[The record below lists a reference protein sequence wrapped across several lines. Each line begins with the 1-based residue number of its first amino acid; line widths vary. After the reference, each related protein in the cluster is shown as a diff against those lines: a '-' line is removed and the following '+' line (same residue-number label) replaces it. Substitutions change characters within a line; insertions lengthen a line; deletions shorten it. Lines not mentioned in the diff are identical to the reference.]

1 VRQAQGLFL
10 WAGLAIGEYGGIAGG
25 MSMATVKKEKIVE
38 SLQETFK
45 KCNVGILTDYRGMN
59 TSEMSDLRRKL
70 RESGIEYRVV
80 KNSLAQF
87 AARNAGIGELADSFT
102 GPVAVAFG
110 YGEVPEPAKIL
121 TDFIRTTKSILSIKG
136 GFFEDRVLS
145 PKDVESLSKLPS
157 REVLIGQLLAG
168 MQSPIYGLV
177 NVLAGPIR
185 GIMGVLQARI
195 QQLEGE

>member
-1 VRQAQGLFL
+1 
-10 WAGLAIGEYGGIAGG
+10 
-25 MSMATVKKEKIVE
+25 MATEKKEKIVE
-38 SLQETFK
+38 SLQDMFSR
-45 KCNVGILTDYRGMN
+45 CNVGILTDYRGLTTGEMN
-59 TSEMSDLRRKL
+59 ALRRRL
-70 RESGIEYRVV
+70 REAGIEYRVV

-87 AARNAGIGELADSFT
+87 AAKNAGIEELADSFT

-110 YGEVPEPAKIL
+110 YGEIPEPARVL
-121 TDFIRTTKSILSIKG
+121 TEYIRTAKSILSIKG
-136 GFFEDRVLS
+136 GVFEDRVLD
-145 PKDVESLSKLPS
+145 PREVESLAKLPS
-157 REVLIGQLLAG
+157 REILISQVLAG